1 MTDWLVIAVAFVGV
15 VFTLVGAVLVT
26 RDGRFAKGQYGAWLV
41 TVGLLF
47 LLAAWARGG

>member
-15 VFTLVGAVLVT
+15 MFTLVGAVLVS
-26 RDGRFAKGQYGAWLV
+26 RDRRFAKGQYGAWLV